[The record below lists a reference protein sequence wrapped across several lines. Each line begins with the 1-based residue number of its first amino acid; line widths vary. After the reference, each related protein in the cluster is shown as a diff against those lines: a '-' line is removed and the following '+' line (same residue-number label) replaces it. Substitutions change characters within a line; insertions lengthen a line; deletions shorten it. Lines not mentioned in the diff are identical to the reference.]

1 MNMSTQID
9 FIENLL
15 FAEED
20 TSLDF
25 KRDQYAFENASKEE
39 KSELLKDILAFVNA
53 FRRTDAYILI
63 GIDENRIGRN
73 SVVGITSHLDD
84 AKLQQFVNSKTQ
96 MPVTFSYREVS
107 HDNSSIGIIHI
118 PIQARPIYA
127 KSNYGI
133 VQKEVVYIRR
143 GSSTDIAKPED
154 IMRMGSP
161 NIEAEWQPNLKLN
174 LVDRF
179 TGKAYENPI
188 TLSDSTWYE
197 LPPINNIPD
206 YFSQGRQTLGITQI
220 NIFDP
225 WENRNYYRQLATYLQ
240 TKSCF
245 RVSLELENISGA
257 VALDTNLE
265 IEFIDPNRDC
275 EFIGSDDLPKQPE
288 RSNMTRL
295 SDLADGGISPSDVLA
310 RREGTV
316 WKVECQFGKVQPRS
330 KVRLENDLLIGCRA
344 AKSIEIQ
351 GTIYGDNIVSP
362 ITVRFS
368 MNFLSGSR
376 QISIQDIIK
385 IAK

>member
-1 MNMSTQID
+1 MSTQFD

-15 FAEED
+15 FEEES

-39 KSELLKDILAFVNA
+39 KSELLKDILAFVNS
-53 FRRTDAYILI
+53 FRRSDAYILI
-63 GIDENRIGRN
+63 GIEENRIGRN
-73 SVVGITSHLDD
+73 SVVGITNHLDD

-96 MPVTFSYREVS
+96 MPVTFSYREIN
-107 HDNSSIGIIHI
+107 HDNADIGVIHI

-154 IMRMGSP
+154 IMCMGSP
-161 NIEAEWQPNLKLN
+161 NIEAAWQPNLKLN
-174 LVDRF
+174 LVDRV
-179 TGKAYENPI
+179 TGKAYEDPI

-197 LPPINNIPD
+197 LPPNNSIPD
-206 YFSQGRQTLGITQI
+206 YLSQGRETLGITQFRI
-220 NIFDP
+220 SDP
-225 WENRNYYRQLATYLQ
+225 WENRDYYRELATYLQ
-240 TKSCF
+240 TAACF

-257 VALDTNLE
+257 VALDTNLG

-275 EFIGSDDLPKQPE
+275 EFFGSDDLPKQPK

-295 SDLADGGISPSDVLA
+295 SDLAAGAISPSDVSA

-316 WKVECQFGKVQPRS
+316 WRVECQFGKVQPRS
-330 KVRLENDLLIGCRA
+330 KVRLENDLLIGCRS
-344 AKSIEIQ
+344 AKGIEIQ
-351 GTIYGDNIVSP
+351 GTIYGDNIISP
-362 ITVRFS
+362 ITVGFS

-376 QISIQDIIK
+376 QFSIQDIINLAKK
-385 IAK
+385 I